1 MSAFRFKIDEKSLYY
16 GIYNDYIKGET
27 ATVSTPI
34 NQSKDPNKWRND
46 ILKLIGSGLEAKNI
60 PEILINKCSRKTTAQ
75 ANSKIVALYEF
86 NNIYLDGKK
95 LETDSSFALYIK
107 EETDTL
113 IKNRQGKMVPNTHL
127 GRQKLHYPMSLKHKS
142 DGFNIDNMEVL
153 TAILKQNGGFAYVV
167 RGFDCDTEK
176 KSINFITTII
186 GMKGIFLSSVFKK
199 QKGVGKKLLLKEV
212 NLEDIDF
219 TAQDIYGDSTSYV
232 LDRKKDGQDIDLFEK
247 ANKTKVE
254 NGKLGESI
262 VLSKLSKE
270 DNVTDIYHTS
280 VDYPTSPYDIEY
292 YVNGVKKYVEVK
304 STQGDKKIFNMSIG
318 EIKFME
324 RYKEDYILFL
334 ITNVR
339 DKMPKVYMFT
349 RDKII
354 QLKKEYPTTRF
365 YA

>member
-1 MSAFRFKIDEKSLYY
+1 MSKFRFMIDEKSLYY
-16 GIYNDYIKGET
+16 GIYNDYKKGET

-34 NQSKDPNKWRND
+34 NQSKNPEKWHKD
-46 ILKLIGSGLEAKNI
+46 ILKLVGNGIKAENV
-60 PEILINKCSRKTTAQ
+60 PEILCNKCLNKTTSK
-75 ANSKIVALYEF
+75 ANTTLVELYEF
-86 NNIYLDGKK
+86 KNIYLDGKK

-107 EETDTL
+107 EETDEF
-113 IKNRQGKMVPNTHL
+113 IKNRQGKMVLNTHL
-127 GRQKLHYPMSLKHKS
+127 GRKKLHYPMSLMHKS
-142 DGFNIDNMEVL
+142 DGFNIDNAEVL
-153 TAILKQNGGFAYVV
+153 EAIINQNGGFAYVV
-167 RGFDCDTEK
+167 RGFECDTEEN
-176 KSINFITTII
+176 SINFITTII
-186 GMKGIFLSSVFKK
+186 GIKGIFLSSVFKK
-199 QKGVGKKLLLKEV
+199 KKGVGKKLLLKEI
-212 NLEDIDF
+212 NLDEVDF

-247 ANKTKVE
+247 ANKTKLE

-262 VLSKLSKE
+262 ILSKLSE
-270 DNVTDIYHTS
+270 QDEISDIYHTS
-280 VDYPTSPYDIEY
+280 KDYPTSPYDIEY
-292 YVNGVKKYVEVK
+292 YINGVKKYVEVK
-304 STQGDKKIFNMSIG
+304 ATQGDKKVFNMSAG

-349 RDKII
+349 CDKIK